1 VRSVSHFTSASCR
14 YVVRVGDKCVALAP
28 TNVILPNRTC
38 AVLDGLSQAM
48 YNGKWAQ
55 IKSFDRES
63 GRYTVDIDN
72 DKQLKV
78 KLENLRL

>member
-1 VRSVSHFTSASCR
+1 M
-14 YVVRVGDKCVALAP
+14 RVGDKCVALAP